1 MKSPDFG
8 YYEASSIEDAIK
20 FKSADDESVFL
31 AGGQSLIPALNMR
44 LSTPSCLIDIS
55 KINELKKISIDDH
68 FISIGASV
76 THSEVLQN
84 KIILEYLPTLT
95 NVLKMVAHPAIRNK
109 GTHGGS
115 IAYGDPAAELP
126 AFAVALNA
134 EITLVGIKGTRTVSA
149 NDFYYGL
156 FETEI
161 KDDEILTNIKYP
173 LLKSNQKIIFDE
185 IYRRHGDYA
194 MAGLIANIEILHS
207 KIDNLKLVFFATGIK
222 PEVALKTSNTII
234 KDGFNYSKI
243 KEILKTELD
252 LDADLNSSSEMK
264 LHLATI
270 LTKRILKLLEI

>member
-55 KINELKKISIDDH
+55 KINELKNISIDDH

-84 KIILEYLPTLT
+84 KIILEYLPILT

-134 EITLVGIKGTRTVSA
+134 EITLVGLKGTRTVSA

-222 PEVALKTSNTII
+222 PEVAIKTSNFII
-234 KDGFNYSKI
+234 KDGYNYSKI

-264 LHLATI
+264 LHLATV
-270 LTKRILKLLEI
+270 LTNRVLKSLEV

>member
-20 FKSADDESVFL
+20 FKCADDESVFL

-55 KINELKKISIDDH
+55 KINELKKISIDDN

-76 THSEVLQN
+76 THSEILQN
-84 KIILEYLPTLT
+84 KIILDYLPTLT
-95 NVLKMVAHPAIRNK
+95 NVIKMIAHPAIRNK

-134 EITLVGIKGTRTVSA
+134 EITLVGLKGTRTVSA

-194 MAGLIANIEILHS
+194 MAGLVANVEILNS

-222 PEVALKTSNTII
+222 PEVAIKTSNFII
-234 KDGFNYSKI
+234 KDGYNYSKI

>member
-1 MKSPDFG
+1 MKSPDFS
-8 YYEASSIEDAIK
+8 YYEALSIEDAIK
-20 FKSADDESVFL
+20 FKCNDDESVFL

-44 LSTPSCLIDIS
+44 LSSPSCLIDIS
-55 KINELKKISIDDH
+55 KINELKNISIDDH

-84 KIILEYLPTLT
+84 KIILEYLPILT
-95 NVLKMVAHPAIRNK
+95 KVLKMVAHPAIRNK

-134 EITLVGIKGTRTVSA
+134 EITLVGLKGTRTVSA

-222 PEVALKTSNTII
+222 PEVAIKTSNFII
-234 KDGFNYSKI
+234 KDGYNYSKI
-243 KEILKTELD
+243 KDILKTELD

>member
-20 FKSADDESVFL
+20 FKCADDESVFL

-55 KINELKKISIDDH
+55 KINELKKISIDDS

-95 NVLKMVAHPAIRNK
+95 NVIKMIAHPAIRNK

-134 EITLVGIKGTRTVSA
+134 EITLVGLKGTRTVSA

-194 MAGLIANIEILHS
+194 MAGLVANVEILHS

-222 PEVALKTSNTII
+222 PEVAIKTSNFII
-234 KDGFNYSKI
+234 KDGYNYSKI

>member
-55 KINELKKISIDDH
+55 KINELKNISIDDH

-84 KIILEYLPTLT
+84 KIILEYLPILT

-134 EITLVGIKGTRTVSA
+134 EITLVGLKGTRTVSA

-222 PEVALKTSNTII
+222 PEVAIKTSNFII
-234 KDGFNYSKI
+234 KDGYNYSKI
-243 KEILKTELD
+243 KDILKTELD

>member
-55 KINELKKISIDDH
+55 KINELKNISIDDH

-84 KIILEYLPTLT
+84 KIILEYLHILT

-134 EITLVGIKGTRTVSA
+134 EITLVGLKGTRTVSA

-222 PEVALKTSNTII
+222 PEVAIKTSNFII
-234 KDGFNYSKI
+234 KDGYNYSKI

>member
-20 FKSADDESVFL
+20 FKCADDESVFL

-55 KINELKKISIDDH
+55 KINELKKISIDDN

-84 KIILEYLPTLT
+84 KIILEYLPTLK
-95 NVLKMVAHPAIRNK
+95 NIIKMIAHPAIRNK

-134 EITLVGIKGTRTVSA
+134 EITLVGLKGTRTVSA

-194 MAGLIANIEILHS
+194 MAGLVANVEILHS

-222 PEVALKTSNTII
+222 PEVAIKTSNFII
-234 KDGFNYSKI
+234 KDGYNYSKI

>member
-20 FKSADDESVFL
+20 FKSADNESVFL

-55 KINELKKISIDDH
+55 KINELKNISIDDH

-134 EITLVGIKGTRTVSA
+134 EITLVGLKGTRTVSA

-222 PEVALKTSNTII
+222 PEVAIKTSNFII
-234 KDGFNYSKI
+234 NI
-243 KEILKTELD
+243 CV
-252 LDADLNSSSEMK
+252 
-264 LHLATI
+264 
-270 LTKRILKLLEI
+270 LLVVSALLLY

>member
-55 KINELKKISIDDH
+55 KINELKNISIDDH

-134 EITLVGIKGTRTVSA
+134 EITLVGLKGTRTVSA

-185 IYRRHGDYA
+185 VCRRHGDYA
-194 MAGLIANIEILHS
+194 MAGLVANVEMLNS
-207 KIDNLKLVFFATGIK
+207 KINHLKLVFFATGIK

>member
-1 MKSPDFG
+1 MKSPDFS
-8 YYEASSIEDAIK
+8 YYEALSIEDAIK
-20 FKSADDESVFL
+20 FKCNDDESVFL

-44 LSTPSCLIDIS
+44 LSSPSCLIDIS
-55 KINELKKISIDDH
+55 KINELKNISIDDH

-84 KIILEYLPTLT
+84 KIILEYLPILT

-134 EITLVGIKGTRTVSA
+134 EITLVGLKGTRTVSA

-222 PEVALKTSNTII
+222 PEVAIKTSNFII
-234 KDGFNYSKI
+234 KDGYNYSKI

>member
-55 KINELKKISIDDH
+55 KINELKNISIDDH

-126 AFAVALNA
+126 AFVVALNA
-134 EITLVGIKGTRTVSA
+134 EITLVGLKGTRTVSA

-222 PEVALKTSNTII
+222 PEVAIKTSNFII
-234 KDGFNYSKI
+234 KDGYNYSKI

>member
-44 LSTPSCLIDIS
+44 LSSPSCLIDIS
-55 KINELKKISIDDH
+55 KINELKNISIDDH

-134 EITLVGIKGTRTVSA
+134 EITLVGLKATRIVSA

-222 PEVALKTSNTII
+222 PEVAIKTSNFII
-234 KDGFNYSKI
+234 KDGYNYSKI

>member
-55 KINELKKISIDDH
+55 KINELKNISIDDH

-134 EITLVGIKGTRTVSA
+134 EITLVGLKGTRTVSA

-222 PEVALKTSNTII
+222 PEVAIKTSNFII
-234 KDGFNYSKI
+234 KDGYNYSKI

-270 LTKRILKLLEI
+270 LTKRILKLLET

>member
-1 MKSPDFG
+1 MKSPDFS
-8 YYEASSIEDAIK
+8 YYEALSIEDAIK
-20 FKSADDESVFL
+20 FKCNDDESVFL

-44 LSTPSCLIDIS
+44 LSSPSCLIDIS
-55 KINELKKISIDDH
+55 KINELKNISIDDH

-84 KIILEYLPTLT
+84 KIILEYLHILT

-134 EITLVGIKGTRTVSA
+134 EITLVGLKGTRTVSA

-222 PEVALKTSNTII
+222 PEVAIKTSNFII
-234 KDGFNYSKI
+234 KDGYNYSKI

>member
-1 MKSPDFG
+1 MKSPDFS
-8 YYEASSIEDAIK
+8 YYEALSIEDAIK
-20 FKSADDESVFL
+20 FKCTDNESIFL

-44 LSTPSCLIDIS
+44 LSSPSCLIDIS
-55 KINELKKISIDDH
+55 KINELKNISIDDD

-84 KIILEYLPTLT
+84 KIILEYLPILT

-134 EITLVGIKGTRTVSA
+134 EITLVGLKGTRTVFA

-185 IYRRHGDYA
+185 ICRRHGDYA
-194 MAGLIANIEILHS
+194 MAGLVANVEMLNS
-207 KIDNLKLVFFATGIK
+207 KINNLKLVFFATGIK

-243 KEILKTELD
+243 KEVLKTELD
-252 LDADLNSSSEMK
+252 LDADLNSSYEMK
-264 LHLATI
+264 LHLATV
-270 LTKRILKLLEI
+270 LTNRVLKLLEV

>member
-20 FKSADDESVFL
+20 FKSAYDESVFL

-55 KINELKKISIDDH
+55 KINELKNISIDDH

-134 EITLVGIKGTRTVSA
+134 EITLVGLKGTRTVSA

-222 PEVALKTSNTII
+222 PEVAIKTSNFII
-234 KDGFNYSKI
+234 KDGYNYSKI

>member
-1 MKSPDFG
+1 MKSPDFS

-20 FKSADDESVFL
+20 FKCADDESVFL

-55 KINELKKISIDDH
+55 KINELKKISIDDN

-84 KIILEYLPTLT
+84 KIILDYLPTLT
-95 NVLKMVAHPAIRNK
+95 NVIKMIAHPAIRNK

-134 EITLVGIKGTRTVSA
+134 EITLVGLKGTRTVSA

-194 MAGLIANIEILHS
+194 MAGLVANVEILHS

-222 PEVALKTSNTII
+222 PEVAIKTSNFII
-234 KDGFNYSKI
+234 KDGYNYSKI

>member
-1 MKSPDFG
+1 MKSPDFS
-8 YYEASSIEDAIK
+8 YYEALSIEDAIK
-20 FKSADDESVFL
+20 CKSNDEESVFL

-44 LSTPSCLIDIS
+44 LSSPSCLIDIS
-55 KINELKKISIDDH
+55 KINELKNISIDDH
-68 FISIGASV
+68 FISIGSSV

-84 KIILEYLPTLT
+84 KIILEYLPILT
-95 NVLKMVAHPAIRNK
+95 NVLKMVAHHAIRNK

-134 EITLVGIKGTRTVSA
+134 EITLVGLKGTRTVSA

-185 IYRRHGDYA
+185 ICRRHGDYA
-194 MAGLIANIEILHS
+194 MAGLVANVEMLNS
-207 KIDNLKLVFFATGIK
+207 KINNLKLVFFATGIK

-243 KEILKTELD
+243 KEVLKTELD
-252 LDADLNSSSEMK
+252 LDADLNSSYEMK
-264 LHLATI
+264 LHLATV
-270 LTKRILKLLEI
+270 LTNRVLKLLEV

>member
-55 KINELKKISIDDH
+55 KINELKNIFIDDH

-134 EITLVGIKGTRTVSA
+134 EITLVGLKGTRTVSA

-222 PEVALKTSNTII
+222 PEVAIKTSNFII
-234 KDGFNYSKI
+234 KDGYNYSKI

>member
-55 KINELKKISIDDH
+55 KINELKNISIDDH

-134 EITLVGIKGTRTVSA
+134 EITLEGLKGTRTVSA

-222 PEVALKTSNTII
+222 PEVAIKTSNFII
-234 KDGFNYSKI
+234 KDGYNYSKI
-243 KEILKTELD
+243 KDILKTELD

>member
-55 KINELKKISIDDH
+55 KINELKNISIDDN

-134 EITLVGIKGTRTVSA
+134 EITLVGLKGTRTVSA

-222 PEVALKTSNTII
+222 PEVAIKTSNFII
-234 KDGFNYSKI
+234 KDGYNYSKI

>member
-55 KINELKKISIDDH
+55 KISELKNISIDDH

-84 KIILEYLPTLT
+84 KIILEYLPILT
-95 NVLKMVAHPAIRNK
+95 KVLKMVAHPAIRNK

-134 EITLVGIKGTRTVSA
+134 EITLVGLKGTRTVSA

-185 IYRRHGDYA
+185 VCRRHGDYA
-194 MAGLIANIEILHS
+194 MAGLVANVEMLNS
-207 KIDNLKLVFFATGIK
+207 KINHLKLVFFATGIK

-264 LHLATI
+264 LHLATV
-270 LTKRILKLLEI
+270 LTNRILKSLEV

>member
-1 MKSPDFG
+1 MKSPDFS
-8 YYEASSIEDAIK
+8 YYEALSIEDAIK
-20 FKSADDESVFL
+20 FKCNDDESVFL

-44 LSTPSCLIDIS
+44 LSSPSCLIDIS
-55 KINELKKISIDDH
+55 KINELKNISIDDH

-84 KIILEYLPTLT
+84 KIILEYLPILT

-134 EITLVGIKGTRTVSA
+134 KITLVGLKGTRTVSA

-185 IYRRHGDYA
+185 VCRRHGDYA
-194 MAGLIANIEILHS
+194 MAGLVANVEMLNS
-207 KIDNLKLVFFATGIK
+207 KINHLKLVFFATGIK

-264 LHLATI
+264 LHLATV
-270 LTKRILKLLEI
+270 LTNRVLKSLEV

>member
-44 LSTPSCLIDIS
+44 LSSPSCLIDIS
-55 KINELKKISIDDH
+55 KINELKNISIDDH

-134 EITLVGIKGTRTVSA
+134 EITLVGLKGTRTVSA

-222 PEVALKTSNTII
+222 PEVAIKTSNFII
-234 KDGFNYSKI
+234 KDGYNYSKI